1 MLKIKNLHGSAD
13 GKAILHGLDLEIRAG
28 EFHVLM
34 GPNGSGKSTLAATL
48 MGHPKYKV
56 SEGSVEFL
64 GENLLELAPN
74 ERAVKGL
81 FLAFQY
87 PQEVPGVSLI
97 SFLRAIYN
105 SVQKMRASQKGESFE
120 PVPLYRFKK
129 QIGDILKLVGLSSG
143 FLTRN
148 TNEGFSGGEKK
159 KTEILQLA
167 LLEPR
172 LAVLDEI
179 DSGLD
184 VDALKTIGQALA
196 DLRTPERSFLL
207 ITHNPRV
214 LKYVQA
220 DHVHVMIEG
229 RVVLSGEEE
238 LAHRLEREGF
248 DFVREEL
255 GLKKTSPLTIL
266 Q

>member
-1 MLKIKNLHGSAD
+1 MLKIKNLHGAVEEKS
-13 GKAILHGLDLEIRAG
+13 ILHGLDLEIRAG

-64 GENLLELAPN
+64 GEDLLELAPN
-74 ERAVKGL
+74 ERAIRGL

-87 PQEVPGVSLI
+87 PQEIPGVSLI

-105 SVQKMRASQKGESFE
+105 SVQKARHADLDQEFE
-120 PVPLYRFKK
+120 PVPLYHFKK
-129 QIGDILKLVGLSSG
+129 QIAALLKLVGLPAS
-143 FLTRN
+143 FLKRN

-172 LAVLDEI
+172 LAILDEI

-196 DLRTPERSFLL
+196 ELRTSERSFLL

-255 GLKKTSPLTIL
+255 GLKNNSPLTIL
-266 Q
+266 N